1 MRFNRRLLSKKIF
14 RLPLWTLLLCVVAG
28 LLIVGGVVTV
38 GRNYHNGIQSVNNNP
53 NTQVF
58 TVEKGMAVKQ
68 IAAALEEKHLI
79 RSAWAFE
86 LYAHKKQATTKFQ
99 AGTYAIS
106 PSWDVPTIVELMTKG
121 RVSSGLVAILPGR
134 RIDQIR
140 ADLINDG
147 FSPEDVDKAL
157 DPAQYADLPIM
168 AIKPAD
174 VNSLEGLLWP
184 DSWDRDATTPA
195 SYIIR
200 QSLQAMNDHLT
211 PDIQAAFAAEGLTPY
226 QGLVLASIVVQEVN
240 KPDDQAQAAQVFL
253 KRLQSGMVL
262 GSDVTVRY
270 GAIAAGRAPDITYDS
285 AYNTHIHPGLP
296 PTPIS
301 NVNVSAL
308 AAAAHPAS
316 TNWLYFVTGDDG
328 ITYFSSTLKEH
339 EALTA
344 QHCHKLCGN

>member
-1 MRFNRRLLSKKIF
+1 MRLNRRLLNKRIAKI
-14 RLPLWTLLLCVVAG
+14 PLWALITLVIAAAAV
-28 LLIVGGVVTV
+28 VGGVAVV
-38 GRNYHNGIQSVNNNP
+38 GHKYTQGIEAVNDNP
-53 NTQVF
+53 NTQDF
-58 TVEKGMAVKQ
+58 TVEKGMSVKE

-121 RVSSGLVAILPGR
+121 RTSSGLVTILPGR
-134 RIDQIR
+134 RIDQVR
-140 ADLINDG
+140 ADLINAG
-147 FSPEDVDKAL
+147 FTPDDVDQAL
-157 DPAQYADLPIM
+157 DPTQYADLPIM
-168 AIKPAD
+168 SIKPAG

-184 DSWDRDATTPA
+184 DSWDRDASTPA
-195 SYIIR
+195 SHIIR

-211 PDIQAAFAAEGLTPY
+211 PDVQTAFAAEGLSPY
-226 QGLVLASIVVQEVN
+226 QGLILASIVVQEVN
-240 KPDDQAQAAQVFL
+240 KPNDQSQAAQVFM

-262 GSDVTVRY
+262 GSDVTARY
-270 GAIAAGRAPDITYDS
+270 GAIAAGLEPDITYDS
-285 AYNTHIHPGLP
+285 PYNTHIHKGLP

-301 NVNVSAL
+301 TINASAL
-308 AAAAHPAS
+308 MSAAHPAS
-316 TNWLYFVTGDDG
+316 TGWLYFVTGDDG
-328 ITYFSSTLKEH
+328 VTYFSTNLKDH